1 MWYNKD
7 MKQEDYLKFEQNVN
21 ENKISISNKLG
32 TLSKEE
38 RINFLV
44 NQNKEASNLTAQL
57 RKRKKGGC

>member
-1 MWYNKD
+1 